1 MHKYIWNLLMLV
13 LATTSTCTITPCHAQ
28 TAAKS
33 DSQNTDNISAASSNP
48 PSAIQLRDLL
58 NSNDSKPTV
67 LSETVNNS
75 SVSQANITA
84 PQPKVRIPIF
94 SRIFR
99 IPSMQQ

>member
-13 LATTSTCTITPCHAQ
+13 LATISTCTIAPCHAQ

-33 DSQNTDNISAASSNP
+33 DSQNTDNISSVSSNS
-48 PSAIQLRDLL
+48 PSAIQLRDLV
-58 NSNDSKPTV
+58 NSTDNKSTV
-67 LSETVNNS
+67 LSETVSNT

-99 IPSMQQ
+99 TPSMGQ

>member
-1 MHKYIWNLLMLV
+1 MLV
-13 LATTSTCTITPCHAQ
+13 LATISTCAITPCHAQ

-33 DSQNTDNISAASSNP
+33 ASQNTTDNISSVSSNSS
-48 PSAIQLRDLL
+48 SAVQLRDLV
-58 NSNDSKPTV
+58 NSTDNKSTV
-67 LSETVNNS
+67 LSETVSNT

-99 IPSMQQ
+99 TPSMGQ

>member
-1 MHKYIWNLLMLV
+1 MLV
-13 LATTSTCTITPCHAQ
+13 LATISTCALTPCHAQ
-28 TAAKS
+28 TAAKP
-33 DSQNTDNISAASSNP
+33 DSQNTDNISSVSSNSS
-48 PSAIQLRDLL
+48 SAIQLRDLA
-58 NSNDSKPTV
+58 NSTDSKPTI

-99 IPSMQQ
+99 TPSMQQ